1 MISINGKYNFT
12 NIKLHKSFALY
23 VPNLEIEKQEERR
36 VK

>member
-1 MISINGKYNFT
+1 MISINGNYNSK

-23 VPNLEIEKQEERR
+23 VLNLEIEKQEECR

>member
-1 MISINGKYNFT
+1 MISINGKYNST

-23 VPNLEIEKQEERR
+23 VLNLEIEKQEECR